1 MRYKREPPP
10 IPLPYDKPS
19 RSGTGRESKPSKATT
34 QNEQKRIRNYV
45 ADRFRV
51 QTVRAQPRVK
61 KKDGG
66 SNIKS
71 INGKEM
77 IANGTCYDRK
87 VTSFVDTGSS
97 VSLVSSSFLDYLGV
111 TDRVSPTQA
120 KLTSFSQ
127 NIVPAMGEIRLR
139 SELAGLT
146 TEWTFIVSN
155 LLDTDFLIG
164 ADFMKANDISLDMG
178 KGILKTARGQ
188 TSLSNIPGQL
198 RSSVK
203 IKCKRTHT
211 IPPNTVH
218 YILGGIPNQNLNI
231 DGLVQPSN
239 ELTGT
244 TGIMIAPSMVKVGKK
259 GIPIECLNLSD
270 KAVTIKQN
278 QILGLLCPHSSINRI
293 SGVKINRLENDD
305 CSINNIPQTGS
316 LKWTQEKLFE
326 ELNINQLDI
335 SEEQASRMK
344 EIVWK
349 YKDCFSI
356 NDQDLGNCNFFE
368 GKIQLKE
375 NAEPK
380 WIPSG
385 KTPYKLQPELDKH
398 IAELIEADV
407 IEPCKT
413 HSSWNSRVFLVPK
426 PNRPSQFRFVA
437 DLRGLNSQC
446 LPDSYELPNVNHV
459 ADCIGGNKL
468 YSTLDLSQSFHQ
480 ISYEE
485 SSKPLTAF
493 SNRGMRYWYKRMVMG
508 QCSSSSQFAR
518 MMNKLLTNIPIRNLI
533 YFLDDLLIASND
545 VNTHL
550 DRIEA
555 VLKRFKD
562 ANLKLKPKKC
572 SFLQK
577 QVKFVGLTISEE
589 GMQVNEDRVKALLE
603 LKAPTT
609 RKETQSILGFF
620 GYNRRFIK
628 HYAAM
633 SKPLYQLLNKG
644 TRFKWTAACEESFQ
658 KLREGLKNSTI
669 LSMPDVEDPL
679 KSYEVTVDGSQDGY
693 GATLTQMIRGERRTV
708 AYYSKGVQQHKK
720 QWGQTK
726 LEFETMCRALDHWRV
741 YLQGTE
747 FKVITDC
754 GNLLE
759 LETIF
764 GKNNPTLHRKIQRLA
779 NFIFTI
785 QHISGEENHIA
796 DFLSR
801 YPYKRKYVDNHTQ
814 TEQCN
819 EQTAEPSK
827 INTLQAELEKATEML
842 IPADFFRNTAV
853 NNHNTPAELQLG
865 INQPVE
871 TEIPRCCCNEEKL
884 RRLNE
889 SRDEEVK
896 PPVKICS
903 ISDVI
908 HEKITPIAQDLVMI
922 KKAQEED
929 DIVKEVKEWIIRGE
943 KPDTIQA
950 LRAPDQLISYWKT
963 FNLLSL
969 QNGIVMRLWAGIKN
983 EEDRYLIIVPQSL
996 QHNTMLL
1003 YHSTLMSAHPGVDKS
1018 INLCRRQYYWPKM
1031 KDDFSLFIGACQTC
1045 GRCKQ
1050 PQAYLRGPL
1059 KHIMAHAFND
1069 IIIIDHIVPSATKTT
1084 GRGMRY
1090 ILTITD
1096 VWSGYVVAVATS
1108 QQTGVANYKAIMKN
1122 WVLRHGCCREII
1134 LDNAPGFREEFFNAI
1149 FKAFGCKITF
1159 GLPYSS
1165 ASTGKAERSNKRV
1178 NTALRT
1184 SLPEGKENQW
1194 DLYLD
1199 YITFALN
1206 CLKNRHTG
1214 FSANKLV
1221 FGRELNSPLSILI
1234 ENEELEPSSYNDKAY
1249 QLHRTIKDIVRK
1261 VRINSELDFKYS
1273 EKSYNSK
1280 VKGPFFK
1287 EGQYCYVL
1295 VNCPAHKFSIRWR
1308 GPFKVQKA
1316 LSDHLYVVLINNDV
1330 NQEKVINISK
1340 MKRHTGSLSNLN
1352 PNSNTFIP
1360 NLDLE
1365 TTFIPNQVLV
1375 PDPSIAVDDSPVE
1388 ESEPQAHHINNPS
1401 DQTVEVHHAEQIQ
1414 QSPVA
1419 NNDPTNQVTEQERPE
1434 PIIESQE
1441 VTPQSIFDHDLDES
1455 ELGELLGDS
1464 ILEEASTNRT
1474 SGRRTRRPV
1483 LYNETA
1489 LSRKA
1494 WADAQEIRNC

>member
-1 MRYKREPPP
+1 
-10 IPLPYDKPS
+10 
-19 RSGTGRESKPSKATT
+19 
-34 QNEQKRIRNYV
+34 
-45 ADRFRV
+45 
-51 QTVRAQPRVK
+51 
-61 KKDGG
+61 
-66 SNIKS
+66 
-71 INGKEM
+71 M

-87 VTSFVDTGSS
+87 VTNFVDTGSS
-97 VSLVSSSFLDYLGV
+97 VSLVSSTFVDYLGV
-111 TDRVSPTQA
+111 KDKISPTLA

-127 NIVPAMGEIRLR
+127 NIVPAIGEIRLR
-139 SELAGLT
+139 TALAGIT

-164 ADFMKANDISLDMG
+164 ADYMKANAISLDMG
-178 KGILKTARGQ
+178 KGILKTPKGQ

-203 IKCKRTHT
+203 IKSKKTHT

-218 YILGGIPNQNLNI
+218 YILASIPNQSLNI
-231 DGLVQPSN
+231 DGLVQPLN
-239 ELTGT
+239 DLTGS
-244 TGIMIAPSMVKVGKK
+244 TGVMIAPSVVKVGRK

-270 KAVTIKQN
+270 KEVTIRQN
-278 QILGLLCPHSSINRI
+278 QLLGFLCPYSSTNRI
-293 SGVKINRLENDD
+293 SGVTINMLEKDELTH
-305 CSINNIPQTGS
+305 SHKTNNPQPSHSG
-316 LKWTQEKLFE
+316 WTQEKLFK
-326 ELNINQLDI
+326 ELEIDQLDI
-335 SEEQASRMK
+335 SESQTSRMK
-344 EIVWK
+344 EIVWE
-349 YKDCFSI
+349 YKDCFSL
-356 NDQDLGNCNFFE
+356 NDHDLGNCNFFK
-368 GKIQLKE
+368 GKIQLKD

-398 IAELIEADV
+398 IAELVEADV
-407 IEPCKT
+407 IEPCT
-413 HSSWNSRVFLVPK
+413 EHSSWNSRVFLVPK
-426 PNRPSQFRFVA
+426 PNRPGQFRFVA

-459 ADCIGGNKL
+459 ADCIGGNKF

-485 SSKPLTAF
+485 SSRPLTAF
-493 SNRGMRYWYKRMVMG
+493 SNSGMRYWFKRMVMG

-545 VNTHL
+545 IDTHL
-550 DRIEA
+550 DRLET

-562 ANLKLKPKKC
+562 ADLKLKPNKC
-572 SFLQK
+572 LFLKK
-577 QVKFVGLTISEE
+577 QVKFVGLTISEQ
-589 GMQVNEDRVKALLE
+589 GMQVNEERVKALLE

-644 TRFKWTAACEESFQ
+644 PKFKWTAECEDSFQ
-658 KLREGLKNSTI
+658 KLREGLKESTI
-669 LSMPDVEDPL
+669 LSMPDVDDPL
-679 KSYEVTVDGSQDGY
+679 KSYQVTVDGSQDGY

-708 AYYSKGVQQHKK
+708 AYYSKGVQKHKR

-726 LEFETMCRALDHWRV
+726 LEFETMCRALDHWKV

-754 GNLLE
+754 GNLLD

-801 YPYKRKYVDNHTQ
+801 YPYKRKYVNTHTQ
-814 TEQCN
+814 TELCK
-819 EQTAEPSK
+819 EQIKEPSQTSQ
-827 INTLQAELEKATEML
+827 INTLQVEQEEETDML
-842 IPADFFRNTAV
+842 IPKDLFSNTASDHITV
-853 NNHNTPAELQLG
+853 IEPQSIEPKIPSCFCGEKKLKKYNNDVVEIGSSTLG
-865 INQPVE
+865 I
-871 TEIPRCCCNEEKL
+871 CA
-884 RRLNE
+884 
-889 SRDEEVK
+889 
-896 PPVKICS
+896 
-903 ISDVI
+903 ISDIVQDNN
-908 HEKITPIAQDLVMI
+908 TPIAQDLVMI

-929 DIVKEVKEWIIRGE
+929 DIMKEVKDWIIKGA

-950 LRAPDQLISYWKT
+950 LRTPDELITYWKT

-969 QNGIVMRLWAGIKN
+969 KEGIVMRRWAGIKN
-983 EEDRYLIIVPQSL
+983 EEDRNLIVVPHSL
-996 QHNTMLL
+996 HHNTMLL

-1018 INLCRRQYYWPKM
+1018 VTLCRKQYYWPKM
-1031 KDDFSLFIGACQTC
+1031 KHDFSLFIGTCQTC

-1050 PQAYLRGPL
+1050 PQAYLKAPL
-1059 KHIMAHAFND
+1059 KHIMSHAFND
-1069 IIIIDHIVPSATKTT
+1069 IIVIDHIVPSATQTT

-1096 VWSGYVVAVATS
+1096 VWSGYVVAVATR
-1108 QQTGVANYKAIMKN
+1108 QQTGVANIKAIMRN
-1122 WVLRHGCCREII
+1122 WCLKYGVCREII
-1134 LDNAPGFREEFFNAI
+1134 LDNAPGFREEFFNAL